1 MLIQMPV
8 WFALYSVLLF
18 SVDVYH
24 AEFGYLKDLS
34 SPDPWGVLPTLVGVM
49 MVFQQRLTPM
59 SPNMDPTQQKIMR
72 AMPLVFVFIMYSFP
86 SGLALYILVNTIL
99 SILQMWLVNKA
110 YPMVP
115 PPAAPAAQKA

>member
-1 MLIQMPV
+1 MLVQMPV

-18 SVDVYH
+18 SADVYH
-24 AEFGYLKDLS
+24 AEFLYVRDLS
-34 SPDPWGVLPTLVGVM
+34 SPDPWGILPTLVGVL
-49 MVFQQRLTPM
+49 MVLQQRLTPM

-72 AMPLVFVFIMYSFP
+72 MMPLIFVVIMYSFP

-99 SILQMWLVNKA
+99 SILQMWLVNRA

-115 PPAAPAAQKA
+115 ATPATQKA